1 MQVFKEIEPL
11 KQYLQRCKKE
21 GKSIGL
27 VPTMGALHR
36 GHIALIEAAHAT
48 CDITVCSLFVNP
60 TQFNNPTDLE
70 KYPRTLESD
79 TQMLTDAQC
88 DVLFAPEVITMYQQ
102 PSTIRF
108 DFAELGQVLEG
119 KFRPGHFSGVATIV
133 TKLFHIVDPD
143 HAFFGQKD
151 YQQLQIIT
159 QLARQLNFN
168 LEIHSV
174 TTWREPDGL
183 AMSSRNVRLSLSQ
196 RKNAP
201 LIFAALNEARTQ
213 LLSGTPWPRV
223 KSDAVNRLNA
233 QPEFEVEYFEL
244 ADRDSLAPNTD
255 TNISNSIL
263 LAACY
268 VGGVRLID
276 NLLI

>member
-174 TTWREPDGL
+174 ATWREQDGL

-201 LIFAALNEARTQ
+201 LIFTALNDARTE
-213 LLSGTPWPRV
+213 LLSGTPWPSV

-244 ADRDSLAPNTD
+244 ADRDSLAPITD
-255 TNISNSIL
+255 TNISNCIL